1 MTAQPFMPRATAVW
15 LVENTALTFEQIAD
29 FCKLHPLEVKAIAD
43 DEGVQSIIGRDPV
56 VTGQL
61 ARDELAAGEA
71 DPNYRLRLA
80 EPKIHLPAS
89 HT

>member
-1 MTAQPFMPRATAVW
+1 MTAQPLMPKATAVW
-15 LVENTALTFEQIAD
+15 LVQNTALTFEQIAD
-29 FCKLHPLEVKAIAD
+29 FCKLHPLEMKAIAG
-43 DEGVQSIIGRDPV
+43 DEGVQSIIGRDPI

-61 ARDELAAGEA
+61 ARAELAKGEA

>member
-1 MTAQPFMPRATAVW
+1 
-15 LVENTALTFEQIAD
+15 
-29 FCKLHPLEVKAIAD
+29 
-43 DEGVQSIIGRDPV
+43 

-61 ARDELAAGEA
+61 ARDELAKGEA